1 MFSRVGIFN
10 SNNWSVNTIQQIS
23 ISKSH
28 QILRIQTSIAKLHT
42 QRIVWRDRRNAD
54 SSLAQCVICQSQV
67 RQFVLVS
74 IMCFQAFLP
83 ALSWQLNRHL
93 IMGNSWNLIR
103 FLGGQSRVEGLRIV
117 STIVPLSYAPKRTGC
132 ENWWVQVG

>member
-1 MFSRVGIFN
+1 MFSRVGIYN

-28 QILRIQTSIAKLHT
+28 QILRIQTRIAKLHT
-42 QRIVWRDRRNAD
+42 QRIVWWDRRNAD

-93 IMGNSWNLIR
+93 IMGNYCNLIR
-103 FLGGQSRVEGLRIV
+103 FLDGQIQNKDIKKFSRNMAV
-117 STIVPLSYAPKRTGC
+117 SKERKIYIYIYVY
-132 ENWWVQVG
+132 